1 MAGDKFLYQN
11 SGVITEKAALQTSAG
26 AGDAGKVV
34 ALDSTGRIDSTMM
47 PVGVGA
53 EYDTII
59 ASENLTAGNLVNI
72 WTNAGVTNVR
82 KADAT
87 TAGKEANGFVLSAVT
102 ANGSNTIAVYRSSQS
117 NTQVSGLTP
126 GASYWLATTAGGV
139 TATPPSASG
148 NVVQYVGKAI
158 SATVLAFD
166 SKSPIVLA

>member
-11 SGVITEKAALQTSAG
+11 SGVITEKAANQSSAG

-47 PVGVGA
+47 PVGLGA

-72 WTNAGVTNVR
+72 WNNSGVANVR

-87 TAGKEANGFVLSAVT
+87 TVGKEANGFVLSAVT
-102 ANGSNTIAVYRSSQS
+102 ANGSNTAAVYRISQS

-126 GASYWLATTAGGV
+126 GASYYLDTTAGGI
-139 TATPPSASG
+139 TATPPSTSG
-148 NVVQYVGKAI
+148 NVIQYVGKAI

-166 SKSPIVLA
+166 PKNTIVLA